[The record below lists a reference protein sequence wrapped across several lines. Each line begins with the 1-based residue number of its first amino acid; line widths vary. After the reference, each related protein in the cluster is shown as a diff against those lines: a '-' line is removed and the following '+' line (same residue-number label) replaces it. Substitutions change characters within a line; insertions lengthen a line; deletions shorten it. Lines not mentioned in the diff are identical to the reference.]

1 MDSDGISCYFCS
13 ATIFKIRKKL
23 LSNMQVKFMEKGL
36 DYVPILSKVNEPVR
50 DMEDFA
56 RGMRLNHTH
65 MEELVL
71 Y

>member
-1 MDSDGISCYFCS
+1 
-13 ATIFKIRKKL
+13 
-23 LSNMQVKFMEKGL
+23 MQVKFMEKGL
-36 DYVPILSKVNEPVR
+36 DYVPILRKVNEPVR

>member
-1 MDSDGISCYFCS
+1 
-13 ATIFKIRKKL
+13 
-23 LSNMQVKFMEKGL
+23 MQVKFMEKGL